1 MRDDTPKVLSPPR
14 KDNLNHQRGL
24 HSALNVFDRDQQEQ
38 IRAEGDA
45 DLFARL
51 QGAGGSV
58 SGLSDRISYD
68 ALFGSRYDSA
78 TDEDYEVMEDIIQ
91 NPKAYRNDLKPY
103 VVNIS
108 KAEVNDLRKQIKK
121 TKSHFTDDDD
131 VREGQGTRRYKL
143 RRAGTR
149 SIF

>member
-1 MRDDTPKVLSPPR
+1 M
-14 KDNLNHQRGL
+14 
-24 HSALNVFDRDQQEQ
+24 
-38 IRAEGDA
+38 
-45 DLFARL
+45 
-51 QGAGGSV
+51 

-108 KAEVNDLRKQIKK
+108 KAEVADLRKQNKK
-121 TKSHFTDDDD
+121 TKSHFTDDDEIRD
-131 VREGQGTRRYKL
+131 
-143 RRAGTR
+143 A
-149 SIF
+149 

>member
-1 MRDDTPKVLSPPR
+1 MS
-14 KDNLNHQRGL
+14 
-24 HSALNVFDRDQQEQ
+24 
-38 IRAEGDA
+38 
-45 DLFARL
+45 
-51 QGAGGSV
+51 GG
-58 SGLSDRISYD
+58 GLSVDRISYD

-108 KAEVNDLRKQIKK
+108 KAEVADLRKQNKK
-121 TKSHFTDDDD
+121 TKSHFTDDDENNRASGED
-131 VREGQGTRRYKL
+131 LAFGNRRYKT
-143 RRAGTR
+143 RRTAVR